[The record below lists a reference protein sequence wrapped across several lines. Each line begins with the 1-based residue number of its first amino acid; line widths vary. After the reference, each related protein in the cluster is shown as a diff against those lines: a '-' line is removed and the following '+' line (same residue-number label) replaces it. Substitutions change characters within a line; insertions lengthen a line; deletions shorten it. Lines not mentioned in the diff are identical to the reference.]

1 MTVPTPAVPSPPE
14 PPRFARKIM
23 LYPFQM
29 VGFAA
34 MFLFPV
40 LALLGVFG
48 RTTQSTMQALDAVEL
63 TVTYSSRAHLHKHE
77 MLNISVRNRSRES
90 LSVVNVALERALLDN
105 YTKLSFT
112 PAPYE
117 INREAYEVLLRD
129 IPPGGTQMITVSH
142 EGRIS
147 GAHSGLITATVGAD
161 SLSVPVD
168 VFIFP

>member
-1 MTVPTPAVPSPPE
+1 M
-14 PPRFARKIM
+14 K
-23 LYPFQM
+23 LYAFQ
-29 VGFAA
+29 VIGFAA

-48 RTTQSTMQALDAVEL
+48 RTTQSTMQSVDDVEL

-77 MLNISVRNRSRES
+77 MLNISVRNRSS
-90 LSVVNVALERALLDN
+90 DTLPIVTVALERAFLDN

-117 INREAYEVLLRD
+117 INGEAYEVMLLD

-147 GAHSGLITATVGAD
+147 GAHSGLITATVGSG